1 MPSAGIEATECCP
14 RCRKRGSPVPEDTV
28 KIFLRGPALEAR
40 NETVHRF
47 CPTPDCPVV
56 YFGFEESFTREEI
69 TVPVFQ
75 KEPPGNSL
83 FCYCFEIPE
92 TAILKELSRTGN
104 SPLLQKIAAL
114 VKAGKCACR
123 LKNPS
128 GSCCLGSVKELK
140 QD

>member
-1 MPSAGIEATECCP
+1 MPPAGTEAAKCCP
-14 RCRKRGSPVPEDTV
+14 RCQESGRPVPEDTV

-40 NETVHRF
+40 NEAVHRF

-56 YFGFEESFTREEI
+56 YFGFKESFTRGEV
-69 TVPVFQ
+69 TVPVYQ

-92 TAILKELSRTGN
+92 EAVLKELSRTG
-104 SPLLQKIAAL
+104 SPPLLQKIATL
-114 VKAGKCACR
+114 VKAGKCACQ

-128 GSCCLGSVKELK
+128 GSCCLGSVKELQ